1 MVKTCQNAQI
11 MRASGGSKNSL
22 ANVPW
27 WVWLLLLLVG
37 WDELMSCRVFIIY
50 VVLGLAVALLVAY
63 QTGHQRA
70 VNQFASKAM
79 GFAYDAFLLP
89 NLPLINSL
97 LMGSV
102 GGGGGQGATTASPA
116 DDHSRNIPTE
126 ASNKKTE

>member
-1 MVKTCQNAQI
+1 MWCWGLPWRFWSHTKRGT
-11 MRASGGSKNSL
+11 SGKRQGAVVTGVRSGMHCMSWLCRL
-22 ANVPW
+22 AG
-27 WVWLLLLLVG
+27 WL
-37 WDELMSCRVFIIY
+37 S
-50 VVLGLAVALLVAY
+50 
-63 QTGHQRA
+63 A